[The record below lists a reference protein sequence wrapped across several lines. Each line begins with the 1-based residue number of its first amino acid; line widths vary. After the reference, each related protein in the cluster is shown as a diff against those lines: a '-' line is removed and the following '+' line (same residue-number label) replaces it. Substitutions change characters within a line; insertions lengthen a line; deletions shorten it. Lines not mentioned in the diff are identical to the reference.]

1 MVEGNMES
9 YSRILNS
16 ANQMERIKKVNEGLL
31 LVRFMEKMTGH
42 DRKQGHLQR
51 KFEMQNKERKKVA
64 VAGSIIGAE
73 QACTCA

>member
-31 LVRFMEKMTGH
+31 LLGEIHGEN
-42 DRKQGHLQR
+42 DR
-51 KFEMQNKERKKVA
+51 A
-64 VAGSIIGAE
+64 
-73 QACTCA
+73 